1 MRTVHPFHGGIHP
14 PGNKRQSV
22 RTPIADAGIP
32 PELVLPLTQPAG
44 SPAIPAVSVG
54 ETVLKGQRIATAFDA
69 DNLPLHAPTSGT
81 VIAIEDRVIAHPS
94 RLPTLCIVIATDGRD
109 EWTAHRRTA
118 DYRDLDR
125 DAVIRAIHDAGIAG
139 MGGAGFVT
147 ATKLSPSV
155 PARITTLII
164 NGAECE
170 PYITCDDM
178 LMRERAS
185 EIIAGAQILQH
196 LLAPQETL
204 IGVEDNKPE
213 ALAQLRDAAQG
224 LPFEIVNLPT
234 IYPSGGEKQL
244 IEMLTG
250 RQLPSGTVP
259 AASGVLC
266 LNVATVAALSAAVT
280 HGRPLIS
287 RVVTV
292 TGGGVREPQNFNTL
306 VGTPLRYLLEK
317 AGYLGDASHR
327 ILVGGPLMG
336 FIVPDLG
343 APVTKTTNCLLAAT
357 PAELPTPPPAQACI
371 RCGLCADACPASLLP
386 QQLFWYAQGSEYPKL
401 EKHNLFDC
409 IECGACAYVCPSSI
423 PLVQYYRAS
432 KDRIVQ
438 LREEHARA
446 EASRLRFEAHNLRL
460 QRDERE
466 KDTRREARKRAGE
479 QRALTPSAPG
489 DLADP
494 IRAAVERARA
504 KKAALQAKA
513 GEDRELISREHAVAS
528 ARKRLE
534 HAHAALQDAHAHSQ
548 DGDHIEALRSG
559 IANTEAKLLAAEAAL
574 RDYRGSQRSTSTQ
587 APLDDNNMSAE
598 GVLQRDTTPSDIPP
612 GAAQAELE
620 ILQQL
625 LRRSQ
630 DSLARCRETGEQE
643 KVLVALEASV
653 ARLQSSI
660 ETAQQRLIAKG
671 SE

>member
-1 MRTVHPFHGGIHP
+1 VRTVHSFHGGIHP

-32 PELVLPLTQPAG
+32 PELILPLVQPAG
-44 SPAIPAVSVG
+44 SPATPVVSVG
-54 ETVLKGQRIATAFDA
+54 ETVLKGQMIATAFDA
-69 DNLPLHAPTSGT
+69 DSLPVHAPTSGT
-81 VIAIEDRVIAHPS
+81 VLAIEDRVIAHPS
-94 RLPTLCIVIATDGRD
+94 GLPTACIVIATDGRD
-109 EWTAHRRTA
+109 EWIVHSGTA
-118 DYRDLDR
+118 DYQALDNG
-125 DAVIRAIHDAGIAG
+125 ALIRAIHDAGVAG

-147 ATKLSPSV
+147 ATKLSP
-155 PARITTLII
+155 PAPASITTLII

-185 EIIAGAQILQH
+185 EIIAGTRILQH

-213 ALAQLRDAAQG
+213 ALAQLRAAAQG
-224 LPFEIVNLPT
+224 FAIEIVDLPT
-234 IYPSGGEKQL
+234 VYPSGGEKQL
-244 IEMLTG
+244 IELLTG
-250 RQLPSGTVP
+250 RQLPSGTLP
-259 AASGVLC
+259 ADSGVLC
-266 LNVATVAALSAAVT
+266 LNVATVAAVFAAVA

-306 VGTPLRYLLEK
+306 IGTPLRHLLEK
-317 AGYLGDASHR
+317 AGYQGDASQR
-327 ILVGGPLMG
+327 ILMGGPLMG

-343 APVTKTTNCLLAAT
+343 VPVAKTTNCVLAAT
-357 PAELPTPPPAQACI
+357 AAELPAPPPALACI

-386 QQLFWYAQGSEYPKL
+386 QQLLWFAQGSEYAKL

-438 LREEHARA
+438 LREEQSRA
-446 EASRLRFEAHNLRL
+446 EASRLRFEAHKQRL
-460 QRDERE
+460 QRDELE

-479 QRALTPSAPG
+479 QRAHATGTRP
-489 DLADP
+489 DVEDP

-504 KKAALQAKA
+504 KKAALQATA
-513 GEDRELISREHAVAS
+513 SEDRELISREHAVAS

-534 HAHAALQDAHAHSQ
+534 HARVALEEAHAHAR
-548 DGDHIEALRSG
+548 DGDHLDALRSG

-574 RDYRGSQRSTSTQ
+574 RDYRPSQRSTSTQ
-587 APLDDNNMSAE
+587 APLDDSKLPAG
-598 GVLQRDTTPSDIPP
+598 GVSQRNTMTSGILPDT
-612 GAAQAELE
+612 AHAELE
-620 ILQQL
+620 RLQQL
-625 LRRSQ
+625 LRQSQ

-643 KVLVALEASV
+643 KVIVALEASV
-653 ARLQSSI
+653 ERLQRSI
-660 ETAQQRLIAKG
+660 DTAQQRLNAKG